1 MSDEISLLQYEI
13 KKVSVEIQN
22 MEKRIAQKK
31 KSRLLYPEEEE
42 ELNDAIQER
51 KARLSKFQAEIRA
64 IENQQVRGRNMKE
77 GVRLE

>member
-64 IENQQVRGRNMKE
+64 IENKQVRGRNMKE